1 MSDPAPYDASANRP
15 SPDALLAALRR
26 DEARARRG
34 QLKVF
39 FGMCPGVGKTYA
51 MLRAAQQEL
60 RDGTDLVVGLVETHG
75 RADTEALLA
84 GLPILPRKPVT
95 HRGTVLHELDLEALL
110 ARQPRPKLVLVDE
123 FAHTNAP
130 GSRHPKRYQ
139 DVIELLD
146 AGLDVFTT
154 LNVQHIE
161 SRADAVRQIT
171 GATVHETVPDS
182 VFELADQIELIDLP
196 PETLLE
202 RLREGKVYLG
212 DRATAAAE
220 GFFKDAHLTAL
231 RELSLRF
238 VAERV
243 DKRLRELRAAGPVQT
258 VWRSGER
265 LLVAVGPS
273 PSSTQLVRWTRRM
286 AAAQGAAWIAV
297 SVESSRPLDAEGR
310 RRLEQ
315 NLALARE
322 LGAEI
327 VVTHADNIAS
337 ALIRVALQ
345 NHATQIVVGQ
355 SRSPRWL
362 DFFRGGSLVQR
373 LLRRSGPIDIY
384 VVPSERAAEAAR
396 TWLDLRPAA
405 NSPAHEYAEVA
416 VTLALLTL
424 AGWFV
429 VPHAGY
435 ISIGLLYLLAVIAL
449 SLRVGRWPVLVAG
462 IVSAL
467 TWNFLFIPP
476 LFTFVIEKFE
486 DGLMFAT
493 YFAVALIAGQLTA
506 RIRASE
512 RHERLREERATA
524 LFHLTQALSA
534 ARTLDDAVFAALRQA
549 DPLFAAKTALLLDHE
564 GGNTLT
570 AHFAGSFTLTEKES
584 GVADWAWRNRKK
596 AGRFTDTLPS
606 SEGFYLPLLREDQA
620 VGVFVVRVAPEA
632 TLTLAQR
639 DLAESFATQL
649 ALVIEREQ
657 LRAAGDREKLL
668 AESDKLHRALLD
680 GVSHELKTPLAV
692 LGAAAE
698 NLATADAPTRAA
710 LATEIRT
717 ATRRLNRLVNNLL
730 DQTRLES
737 GALKPKLDWCDAH
750 DFVNA
755 ALDGIR
761 DSGTPPGTVILGVD
775 PESSAPP
782 PHDSLADHPLEIS
795 IPDDLPLFRADTAL
809 MEQVIANLLL
819 NAAHHTPAAT
829 PIFLAA
835 GVDHARARVFFTVA
849 DRGPGLPPAMR
860 DRLFQKFQRGDEAR
874 AGGLGLGLSIIRG
887 FVMAQGGEIVAGEN
901 PGGGAVFT
909 VYLPYAP
916 HGNVPTE

>member
-1 MSDPAPYDASANRP
+1 MPEPFRP
-15 SPDALLAALRR
+15 NPDALLASLRR
-26 DEARARRG
+26 DEARLRRG
-34 QLKVF
+34 RLKIF

-60 RDGTDLVVGLVETHG
+60 RDGTALIVGLVETHG

-84 GLPILPRKPVT
+84 GLPVLPRKKIS
-95 HRGTVLHELDLEALL
+95 HRGTELSEFDLEALL
-110 ARQPRPKLVLVDE
+110 ARQPRPRLVLVDE

-146 AGLDVFTT
+146 AGFDVFTT
-154 LNVQHIE
+154 LNVQHLE

-171 GATVHETVPDS
+171 GVTVHETVPDS

-196 PETLLE
+196 PESLLE

-212 DRATAAAE
+212 DRAAAAAE

-231 RELSLRF
+231 RELALRF

-243 DKRLRELRAAGPVQT
+243 DKRLRELRAAGSPQT

-273 PSSTQLVRWTRRM
+273 PFSTQLVRWTRRM
-286 AAAQGAAWIAV
+286 AAAQGAAWLAV
-297 SVESSRPLDAEGR
+297 SVESSRPLDPEAA
-310 RRLEQ
+310 RRLDK
-315 NLALARE
+315 NLTLARE

-327 VVTHADNIAS
+327 VVTHDDDIAS
-337 ALIRVALQ
+337 ALLRVALQ
-345 NHATQIVVGQ
+345 NNATQIVVGQ

-362 DFFRGGSLVQR
+362 DLLRGGSLVQR

-384 VVPSERAAEAAR
+384 IVPAERAAENPR
-396 TWLDLRPAA
+396 TWLDLRPASA
-405 NSPAHEYAEVA
+405 SPLREYTEVA
-416 VTLALLTL
+416 ATLAALTL
-424 AGWFV
+424 AAWFIAPLASYLTV
-429 VPHAGY
+429 
-435 ISIGLLYLLAVIAL
+435 GLLYLLAVISL

-462 IVSAL
+462 IASAL

-476 LFTFVIEKFE
+476 FFTFAIAKFE
-486 DGLMFAT
+486 DGLMFVT
-493 YFAVALIAGQLTA
+493 YIAVALIAGQLTA

-524 LFHLTQALSA
+524 LFHLTQALAS

-549 DPLFAAKTALLLDHE
+549 DRLFTATTALLLDPATT
-564 GGNTLT
+564 GTLT
-570 AHFAGSFTLTEKES
+570 PHFAASFTLSEKER
-584 GVADWAWRNRKK
+584 GVADWSWHNRKK
-596 AGRFTDTLPS
+596 AGRFTDTLPA
-606 SEGFYLPLLREDQA
+606 SEGFHLPLLRDDQCL
-620 VGVFVVRVAPEA
+620 GVFVVCVAPA
-632 TLTLAQR
+632 ARLTLAQR

-649 ALVIEREQ
+649 ALLIEREQ
-657 LRAAGDREKLL
+657 LRAAGEREQLL
-668 AESDKLHRALLD
+668 AESEKLHRALLD

-698 NLATADAPTRAA
+698 SLASADTTTRTT
-710 LATEIRT
+710 LAVEILT

-737 GALKPKLDWCDAH
+737 GALQPRLDWCDAH
-750 DFVNA
+750 DLVNA

-761 DSGTPPGTVILGVD
+761 DS
-775 PESSAPP
+775 
-782 PHDSLADHPLEIS
+782 LAAHPLEIS

-819 NAAHHTPAAT
+819 NAAHHTPAGT

-835 GVDHARARVFFTVA
+835 GVDRTRARVYFTVA
-849 DRGPGLPPAMR
+849 DRGPGLPPAMH
-860 DRLFQKFQRGDEAR
+860 DRLFQKFQRGDAAR

-887 FVMAQGGEIVAGEN
+887 FVTAQGGEIVAGEN

-909 VYLPYAP
+909 VYLPYTP
-916 HGNVPTE
+916 HGQVPTE

>member
-1 MSDPAPYDASANRP
+1 MADQRP
-15 SPDALLAALRR
+15 DPDALLASLKRE
-26 DEARARRG
+26 EAQSRRG
-34 QLKVF
+34 RLKVF
-39 FGMCPGVGKTYA
+39 FGMCPGVGKTFA

-60 RDGTDLVVGLVETHG
+60 RDGTDLVVGVVETHK

-84 GLPILPRKPVT
+84 GLPVIPRKQIIY
-95 HRGTVLHELDLEALL
+95 RGTELTEMDLEAILV
-110 ARQPRPKLVLVDE
+110 RRPKLVLVDE

-154 LNVQHIE
+154 LNVQHLE

-171 GATVHETVPDS
+171 GAMVQETVPDS

-196 PETLLE
+196 PESLLE

-212 DRATAAAE
+212 ERANAAAE

-231 RELSLRF
+231 RELALRF

-243 DKRLRELRAAGPVQT
+243 DKRLRELRATGASQT

-297 SVESSRPLDAEGR
+297 SVESSRALSPDAQ

-322 LGAEI
+322 LGAEV
-327 VVTHADNIAS
+327 VVTHADDVAA
-337 ALIRVALQ
+337 ALVRVALQ
-345 NHATQIVVGQ
+345 NNATQIVVGQ
-355 SRSPRWL
+355 SRNPRWL
-362 DFFRGGSLVQR
+362 DLLRGGSLVDR

-384 VVPSERAAEAAR
+384 VVPAERSAEKPGL
-396 TWLDLRPAA
+396 WLSLRPAV
-405 NSPAHEYAEVA
+405 NSPGREYGEVA
-416 VTLALLTL
+416 GVL
-424 AGWFV
+424 AGLTIANWFL
-429 VPHAGY
+429 VPHTGY
-435 ISIGLLYLLAVIAL
+435 LAVGLVYLLAVITL
-449 SLRVGRWPVLVAG
+449 SLRVGRGPVFAAG
-462 IVSAL
+462 VLSAL

-476 LFTFVIEKFE
+476 LFTFVIAKFE
-486 DGLMFAT
+486 DGMMFGT

-506 RIRASE
+506 RIRAQE
-512 RHERLREERATA
+512 RNERLREERATA

-549 DPLFAAKTALLLDHE
+549 DRLFAGQTALLYDHDGSAE
-564 GGNTLT
+564 LT
-570 AHFAGSFTLTEKES
+570 PHFAGSFTLTDKER
-584 GVADWAWRNRKK
+584 GVADWCWRNRKN
-596 AGRFTDTLPS
+596 AGRFTDTLPA
-606 SEGFYLPLLREDQA
+606 SEGFHVPLVREDRA
-620 VGVFVVRVAPEA
+620 VGVFVLRVPPDAA
-632 TLTLAQR
+632 LTLAQR
-639 DLAESFATQL
+639 DLAGSFATQL
-649 ALVIEREQ
+649 ALVVEREQ
-657 LRAAGDREKLL
+657 LRASGEREKLL
-668 AESDKLHRALLD
+668 AESEKLHRALLD

-692 LGAAAE
+692 LSAAAE
-698 NLATADAPTRAA
+698 SLATADDSTRAS

-737 GALKPKLDWCDAH
+737 GALQPRLDWCDAH
-750 DFVNA
+750 DLVNA

-761 DSGTPPGTVILGVD
+761 
-775 PESSAPP
+775 E
-782 PHDSLADHPLEIS
+782 SLAAHPFES
-795 IPDDLPLFRADTAL
+795 AVPDDLPLFRADSAL
-809 MEQVIANLLL
+809 MEQVIANLVL
-819 NAAHHTPAAT
+819 NAALHTPDGT

-835 GVDHARARVFFTVA
+835 GLDQARARIFFTVA

-860 DRLFQKFQRGDEAR
+860 ERLFQKFQRGDAAR

-887 FVMAQGGEIVAGEN
+887 FVAAQGGEIVAGEN

-909 VYLPYAP
+909 VYLPFTP
-916 HGNVPTE
+916 HGRVPSE